1 MMGQGQDQLG
11 LLGSGHPQ
19 FFCLL
24 WREAL
29 KSQVWHTP
37 GMGYPWSAHNPRYSG
52 SAGSLSQLRGLAH
65 SRVAWIQ
72 GSLPLQACTS

>member
-11 LLGSGHPQ
+11 PLGSGHPQ

-24 WREAL
+24 WRETL

-37 GMGYPWSAHNPRYSG
+37 GMGYPWSAHDPRYSS
-52 SAGSLSQLRGLAH
+52 SAGSLSQLRGLALPEWLGF
-65 SRVAWIQ
+65 RAP
-72 GSLPLQACTS
+72 LPLQAYTS